1 MKVEFKAVSWGF
13 FSLNPLWMLKV
24 QDEKAI
30 DSIREIRVSIQFPM
44 CQHCILFVVVCDNSK
59 SNTLKLTDLEN
70 GAKYFPYSRILDVLG
85 NAYSKKN
92 EITYVEFLTNSTML
106 LTFPNGL
113 FVSGQQII
121 VYLDS
126 NPLNNI

>member
-1 MKVEFKAVSWGF
+1 
-13 FSLNPLWMLKV
+13 MLKV
-24 QDEKAI
+24 QDEKAT
-30 DSIREIRVSIQFPM
+30 DSIREIRVPIQFPM

-59 SNTLKLTDLEN
+59 SNTLKLTYLEN

-92 EITYVEFLTNSTML
+92 EITYVDFLTNSTML